1 MSFPF
6 FPFQFFILFL
16 EPLVEGP
23 DLIPALRACRCS
35 THAEFRSCSAGL
47 AVSPTLFRFGNQCQF
62 VGNARKRRLWIAS
75 LRTGE
80 IQNAGA
86 FKAARA
92 QYIERI
98 ARPGVSVCEPL
109 VTAGTWVWVL
119 TEFRSLVCVRRR
131 FWRHYLSLPESQ
143 SLSLWLKNG
152 HFSCVTF
159 FSRFECFA
167 FLMLPFS
174 GRWLGQESYCECSN
188 DTKKRKCEWWWL
200 ENRD

>member
-1 MSFPF
+1 LQGSDWNYNTLCKGYRQFFLNFCKKAFDPSQKPQKIVDYNIFVVVLSPMSFPF

-109 VTAGTWVWVL
+109 VTAGT
-119 TEFRSLVCVRRR
+119 
-131 FWRHYLSLPESQ
+131 
-143 SLSLWLKNG
+143 
-152 HFSCVTF
+152 
-159 FSRFECFA
+159 
-167 FLMLPFS
+167 
-174 GRWLGQESYCECSN
+174 
-188 DTKKRKCEWWWL
+188 
-200 ENRD
+200 